1 MLYPGSAAFDGRGE
15 KFSDDRYKGDVSVNT
30 LSGLS
35 NQYIFWE
42 GV

>member
-1 MLYPGSAAFDGRGE
+1 MLYPGTTEFDGRGE

-30 LSGLS
+30 ISGS
-35 NQYIFWE
+35 TSQYIFWE